1 MIFVSDHGMDNTSSS
16 SQVYLENYI
25 NSSSYFLSESG
36 PLVHLWPHPGMKD
49 AIYENLTRNPIPHIR
64 KVFKKEDIPAEYHW
78 KENRRIPPIFI
89 DPEVGWVV
97 LRSRSDSP
105 FGQGE
110 HGWPPVESK
119 SYSIFYARGPA
130 FKEGVAVEPF
140 NTVDL
145 YPLMCKL
152 LRINP
157 RPNNGSL
164 DNVKALLKEDIP
176 PARSSG
182 TVQYFACSKLGLII
196 LFPALG
202 LFGQNLNY

>member
-1 MIFVSDHGMDNTSSS
+1 M
-16 SQVYLENYI
+16 
-25 NSSSYFLSESG
+25 
-36 PLVHLWPHPGMKD
+36 
-49 AIYENLTRNPIPHIR
+49 
-64 KVFKKEDIPAEYHW
+64 FKNEEIPAEYHW

-89 DPEVGWVV
+89 DPKVGWVV
-97 LRSRSDSP
+97 VRSRSDPS

-119 SYSIFYARGPA
+119 SYLIFYARGPA

-152 LRINP
+152 LEINP

-164 DNVKALLKEDIP
+164 DNVKALFKENIP

-182 TVQYFACSKLGLII
+182 TIQYFVRSKLGLRI
-196 LFPALG
+196 LFASLG
-202 LFGQNLNY
+202 HFGKNFYFLN